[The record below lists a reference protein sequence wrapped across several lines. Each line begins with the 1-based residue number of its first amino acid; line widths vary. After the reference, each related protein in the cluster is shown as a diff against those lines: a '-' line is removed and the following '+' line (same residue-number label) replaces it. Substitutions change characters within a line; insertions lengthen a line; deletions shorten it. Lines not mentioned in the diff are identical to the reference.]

1 MSVSTYSDLSGS
13 YALVTGSSRGIG
25 RATCRA
31 LLDQGSI
38 VLGVAIDQSERVG
51 GTQFIPLRG
60 DLSDPD
66 EIRAVFQ
73 KVQLHTDRLDYVVNV
88 AGIDSKYSLE
98 EGDETKWR
106 ELINLNLRG
115 YYLVI
120 RQALPLLCRGR
131 GKSIVNVSSINYRL
145 GVPRRSIYS
154 ISKAGILGLTTGL
167 ARELGAEGIRINS
180 VSPGW
185 VFTEKQVA
193 EYFTREEDRRKYLT
207 KLKQSQ
213 SIDRE
218 ISPEDV
224 ANHILFY
231 LSEASAASTGHN
243 CVVDAGWLLE

>member
-1 MSVSTYSDLSGS
+1 VQSDLSKPEDIRS
-13 YALVTGSSRGIG
+13 AFEKV
-25 RATCRA
+25 
-31 LLDQGSI
+31 
-38 VLGVAIDQSERVG
+38 VSE
-51 GTQFIPLRG
+51 
-60 DLSDPD
+60 
-66 EIRAVFQ
+66 
-73 KVQLHTDRLDYVVNV
+73 TDRLDYVVNV
-88 AGIDSKYSLE
+88 AGIDSKYSLT
-98 EGDETKWR
+98 EGDEAKWQK
-106 ELINLNLRG
+106 LIDLNLRG

-120 RQALPLLCRGR
+120 REALPLLRAGSGR
-131 GKSIVNVSSINYRL
+131 SIVNVSSINYRL
-145 GVPRRSIYS
+145 GIPRRSIYS

-185 VFTEKQVA
+185 VFTDRQVA
-193 EYFTREEDRRKYLT
+193 EYFTREQDREKYLR
-207 KLKQSQ
+207 KLKERQ